1 MKMYQIGSHIDA
13 FPYEETKLS
22 IYNKSTGKTFVLGE
36 KEACVFKCLNGA
48 NSLSDIHKQ
57 CGFYSKEE
65 IEKLINAFGEI
76 GLFETGKKRFNPLKI
91 KLRLFNPNKIM
102 NENSL
107 VTKVLHYLVLWG
119 WLAALLVGVLMFR
132 ENMSNPAM
140 YVSEVLFAL
149 SNISAWDIIAIVI
162 LSLVCLSVHE
172 FAHMITARRYGV
184 NVPEIGVMLY
194 FLIPCAYT
202 NITGINLLKSKGKRL
217 VVLLSGSLVNLG
229 IIGICFVLMALIS
242 SPIMGM
248 YGAIL
253 ILVNLGTIF
262 MNTLVL
268 LKFDGYYVLETILDE
283 PGLREKAITHLFG
296 FLKVMFSKNK
306 EERKAFSSSVKKE
319 STLLIHLTYCFYA
332 VLSLSY
338 VPFVLFNTVVPFVL

>member
-76 GLFETGKKRFNPLKI
+76 GLFESGKRKFNPLKI
-91 KLRLFNPNKIM
+91 KMRLFNPNKLM
-102 NENSL
+102 KEDSL
-107 VTKVLHYLVLWG
+107 TTKVLHYLILWG
-119 WLAALLVGVLMFR
+119 WLAVLLTGVFMFR
-132 ENMSNPAM
+132 ANINNPAM
-140 YVSEVLFAL
+140 YASEILFAL
-149 SNISAWDIIAIVI
+149 SNISTWDIVAVVA
-162 LSLVCLSVHE
+162 LSLVCLSIHE

-229 IIGICFVLMALIS
+229 IIGICFALMALIS

-296 FLKVMFSKNK
+296 FLKLLFSKNK
-306 EERKAFSSSVKKE
+306 EEKKAFSSRIKSE
-319 STLLIHLTYCFYA
+319 NTLLIHLTYCFYA

-338 VPFVLFNTVVPFVL
+338 VPFVLVNTVIPFIS

>member
-1 MKMYQIGSHIDA
+1 MKVYQIGSHIDA

-48 NSLSDIHKQ
+48 NSLSDIQKQ
-57 CGFYSKEE
+57 CDFYSEEE
-65 IEKLINAFGEI
+65 IEKLISAFDEI
-76 GLFETGKKRFNPLKI
+76 GLFETDKKKFNPLKI

-102 NENSL
+102 KENSP
-107 VTKVLHYLVLWG
+107 VTKALHYLVLWG
-119 WLAALLVGVLMFR
+119 WLIVLSLGVFMFR
-132 ENMSNPAM
+132 RSISDPTI
-140 YVSEVLFAL
+140 YVDEVLLAL
-149 SNISAWDIIAIVI
+149 SRIGTWDIVLIAV
-162 LSLVCLSVHE
+162 LSLFCLTLHE

-184 NVPEIGVMLY
+184 NVTEIGVMLY

-229 IIGICFVLMALIS
+229 IIGICFILMALIS

-262 MNTLVL
+262 MNTLIL
-268 LKFDGYYVLETILDE
+268 LKFDGYYILETILDE

-296 FLKVMFSKNK
+296 FLKLLTGRNREEKKTFFSRIND
-306 EERKAFSSSVKKE
+306 ESS
-319 STLLIHLTYCFYA
+319 LLVHLTYCFYS

-338 VPFVLFNTVVPFVL
+338 IPFVLFNTVIPFIS

>member
-13 FPYEETKLS
+13 YPYEETKLS

-36 KEACVFKCLNGA
+36 KEACVFRCLNGA
-48 NSLSDIHKQ
+48 NSLEDIQ
-57 CGFYSKEE
+57 NYCPFYSMEE
-65 IEKLINAFGEI
+65 IEKLVAAFEEI
-76 GLFETGKKRFNPLKI
+76 GLFETGKRKFNPLKI
-91 KLRLFNPNKIM
+91 KMRLFNPNKLMKEDGLI
-102 NENSL
+102 
-107 VTKVLHYLVLWG
+107 TKVLHYLILWG
-119 WLAALLVGVLMFR
+119 WLAVLLVGVFMFR
-132 ENMSNPAM
+132 ANINDPAM

-149 SNISAWDIIAIVI
+149 SNISTLDIVAIVA
-162 LSLVCLSVHE
+162 LSLVCLSIHE

-202 NITGINLLKSKGKRL
+202 NITGINLLKSKSKRL
-217 VVLLSGSLVNLG
+217 IVLLSGSLVNLG

-283 PGLREKAITHLFG
+283 PGLREKAITHLLG
-296 FLKVMFSKNK
+296 FLKVLFSKNK
-306 EERKAFSSSVKKE
+306 EERKAFLSSVKNE

-332 VLSLSY
+332 ILSLSY
-338 VPFVLFNTVVPFVL
+338 VPFVLFNTVVPFIL